1 MLVINVSNLVR
12 KSAYKTK
19 INEIENKIT
28 VDRRHDEYISTQ
40 EINKLTSES
49 FTARLKQANLAS
61 QIDIANFLKKTDFN
75 DKIKDVTSNK
85 NELNELSKKVKAI
98 IIKDLI
104 NKIIILNEAKY
115 FSLKIFQ
122 NYLICIPAKTT
133 LNILVTLL
141 ELNCGNLMK
150 CQKKVLKV

>member
-28 VDRRHDEYISTQ
+28 VDRCHDEYISTQ
-40 EINKLTSES
+40 EINKLTSEN
-49 FTARLKQANLAS
+49 FTARLKQSNLAS
-61 QIDIANFLKKTDFN
+61 KIDIANFLKKKDFN
-75 DKIKDVTSNK
+75 NKIKDVTSNK
-85 NELNELSKKVKAI
+85 NELNELSKRVKAI
-98 IIKDLI
+98 LIKDLI

-141 ELNCGNLMK
+141 EFNCGNLMK